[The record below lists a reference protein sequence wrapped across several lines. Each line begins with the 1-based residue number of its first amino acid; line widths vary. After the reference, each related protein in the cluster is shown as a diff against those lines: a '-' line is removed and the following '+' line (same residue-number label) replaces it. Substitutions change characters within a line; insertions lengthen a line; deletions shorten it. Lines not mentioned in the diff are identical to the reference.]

1 MSAVDNV
8 GARPGDRGRRRA
20 LPQVLGWAG
29 LAGIVAAALAQLS
42 ASEVLRLL
50 GLPDPGPLT
59 TYGVP
64 AVMAFGETAAVVMV
78 GSLLLAAVL
87 VPPQPSGVLDVDGY
101 LAVRTASV
109 AAVLWAVCAALLV
122 PLTLSDSSGQSLGT
136 VFAEPGPF
144 FRAVADLE
152 VPKAWAWTCLI
163 AALVAI
169 ACRLVLRHKWTPAVL
184 LLAVASL
191 MPRALSGHSASGG
204 SHDVATNSL
213 IFHIVAAALWVGGLI
228 ALVLHVRRR
237 GQHLDVAARRFSAI
251 AVGAYMIMAVSGVVN
266 AAVRVPVTALV
277 TSTYGVLVLAKVAA
291 LVLVGLAGWRQR
303 TVAVA
308 ALEKDPQD
316 RAEFTRLAVV
326 ESVVLAVT
334 IGIAVA
340 LGRTPPPAG
349 ERREPTPLGETLGYD
364 LGGAPSPLRLVID
377 WRFDLI
383 FGTAAILL
391 AAAYLLG
398 VRRLRR
404 EQSGWP
410 VLRTVSWVL
419 GCAVLLL
426 ATSSGVGRFAP
437 AVFSVHM
444 GAVAA
449 LAIIAPLLL
458 VLGAPFTL
466 FSRTARRDA
475 ADADVPGMWEWSRQI
490 YRSAPVRFLTH
501 PAVAFTLFIGGFYV
515 FYLGGV
521 YDSVGGSHFW
531 HVAANAYFVMTGF
544 VFFWVGVGSDPTP
557 HPTSPRTRLLAVVG
571 ALTAYVTF
579 LALVAA
585 SGTVI
590 AADYYTTLRRG
601 WFDDLAADQRLG
613 AAVGLAAGA
622 LPLVAAVA
630 VAALRIREARR
641 HRPSASVQAHV
652 DRNAAQ

>member
-1 MSAVDNV
+1 MSAVDDV
-8 GARPGDRGRRRA
+8 DARPGDRGRRRA
-20 LPQVLGWAG
+20 LPQLLGWAA
-29 LAGIVAAALAQLS
+29 LAGIVAAGLAQLS

-50 GLPDPGPLT
+50 GLPDPGAIT

-87 VPPQPSGVLDVDGY
+87 VPPQSSGVLDVDGY

-109 AAVLWAVCAALLV
+109 AAAIWAVCAALLV

-136 VFAEPGPF
+136 VFADPGPF
-144 FRAVADLE
+144 FEAVADLE

-163 AALVAI
+163 AVVVA
-169 ACRLVLRHKWTPAVL
+169 AVCRLVLRHKWAPTLL

-204 SHDVATNSL
+204 SHDIATNSL
-213 IFHIVAAALWVGGLI
+213 VFHIVAAALWMGGLV

-251 AVGAYMIMAVSGVVN
+251 AVGAYVIMAVSGVVN

-277 TSTYGVLVLAKVAA
+277 TSTYGVLILAKVAA

-303 TVAVA
+303 TVAVT

-316 RAEFTRLAVV
+316 RTEFTRLAVV
-326 ESVVLAVT
+326 ESVVLSMT

-364 LGGAPSPLRLVID
+364 LGGAPSPLRLMID

-383 FGTAAILL
+383 FGAAAILL
-391 AAAYLLG
+391 AATYLLG

-404 EQSGWP
+404 DQQDWP

-419 GCAVLLL
+419 GCAALLL

-466 FSRTARRDA
+466 FSRTVCRGRVG
-475 ADADVPGMWEWSRQI
+475 VPGMWEWSQQI

-515 FYLGGV
+515 FYLGGL

-544 VFFWVGVGSDPTP
+544 VFFWVGVGSDPAP
-557 HPTSPRTRLLAVVG
+557 HRTAPRTRLLVVVG
-571 ALTAYVTF
+571 ALAAYACF
-579 LALVAA
+579 LIVVAD

-590 AADYYTTLRRG
+590 AAEYYTTLRRG

-613 AAVGLAAGA
+613 AAVGLMAGA
-622 LPLVAAVA
+622 LPLVAAAA
-630 VAALRIREARR
+630 VAALRIRDARR
-641 HRPSASVQAHV
+641 RRPSASMQAHV
-652 DRNAAQ
+652 DRNATP